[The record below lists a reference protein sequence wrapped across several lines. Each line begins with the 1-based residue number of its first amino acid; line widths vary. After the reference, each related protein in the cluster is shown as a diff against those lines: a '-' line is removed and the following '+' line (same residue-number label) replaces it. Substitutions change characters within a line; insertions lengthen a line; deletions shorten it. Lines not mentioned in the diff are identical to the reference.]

1 LKEENTMNRQ
11 FFSAGKAVLLGTLL
25 AALVVPPLGFSQQQS
40 MPDMP
45 MPNVPTTNPPQETTS
60 AEPGLTLSDLEQM
73 AMTSNPT
80 LAQAAAE
87 IRAATGRK
95 LQSGLYPNPT
105 VGYQGEQIRGGA
117 QGGGEQGF
125 FVSQDIVL
133 GGKLGLNRRVF
144 EQEKKQAEAEGEEQ
158 RLRVIN
164 SVRLFYYQALAAH
177 EMVDLRRKLSKLSE
191 DAVKTSHQLGN
202 VGQADQPDVLQAE
215 VEGEQAELAVVAAEQ
230 KQVRVWR
237 GLAATVGKPELPL
250 THLAGS
256 LYELPADN
264 PDQWLQAILQDSP
277 AVKIAQLGVLRADA
291 SLARAKREPIPDLQL
306 RGGLQQNREL
316 DATTNRPIG
325 LQGFAEVG
333 VQIPI
338 FNRNQGNVQ
347 ASRAD
352 VERAQREVQRIQ
364 LVLRERAAALI
375 QNYVTSRATVE
386 KYQNRMI
393 PRAQKAYDLYVKSY
407 GAMAAAYPQ
416 VLISQRTLFQL
427 QSDYIAALETLWG
440 NSIALRRF
448 LLTDGL
454 EAPSRPGGMDQ
465 PVRELNVPSSTS
477 SMQPQ

>member
-1 LKEENTMNRQ
+1 MSRH
-11 FFSAGKAVLLGTLL
+11 FFSALL
-25 AALVVPPLGFSQQQS
+25 AAIFGILLTALAAPPFGFSQDQS
-40 MPDMP
+40 RPNMPA
-45 MPNVPTTNPPQETTS
+45 TTPPQEKANTQT
-60 AEPGLTLSDLEQM
+60 GLTLGELEQM
-73 AMTSNPT
+73 AVSGNPT

-87 IRAATGRK
+87 IRAAAGRK
-95 LQSGLYPNPT
+95 AQSGLYPNPT
-105 VGYQGEQIRGGA
+105 VGYQGEQIRGGT

-125 FVSQDIVL
+125 FMSQDIVL

-164 SVRLFYYQALAAH
+164 SVRLLYYQALAAQ
-177 EMVDLRRKLSKLSE
+177 EMVDLRRKLSKLAE
-191 DAVKTSHQLGN
+191 DAVNTSHQLGN

-215 VEGEQAELAVVAAEQ
+215 IEGEQAELAAVAAEQ
-230 KQVRVWR
+230 KQLRVWR
-237 GLAATVGKPELPL
+237 ALAATVGKPELPL

-256 LYELPADN
+256 LYELPDDN
-264 PDQWLQAILQDSP
+264 SDHWLQVILQDSP
-277 AVKIAQLGVLRADA
+277 AVKIAQLGVLRAEA
-291 SLARAKREPIPDLQL
+291 SLARAKRELIPDLQL

-316 DATTNRPIG
+316 EVTTNRPIG

-352 VERAQREVQRIQ
+352 VDRAQQEVRRIQ
-364 LVLRERAAALI
+364 LVLRERAAALV
-375 QNYVTSRATVE
+375 QNYVTSRAAVE
-386 KYQNRMI
+386 KYRNRMI
-393 PRAQKAYDLYVKSY
+393 PRAQKSYDLYLKSY
-407 GAMAAAYPQ
+407 GGMAAAYPQ

-427 QSDYIAALETLWG
+427 QSDYIAALENLWG
-440 NSIALRRF
+440 NSIALRGF

-477 SMQPQ
+477 MQPQ

>member
-1 LKEENTMNRQ
+1 MNRY
-11 FFSAGKAVLLGTLL
+11 FSLASRSVMFGTLL
-25 AALVVPPLGFSQQQS
+25 AAAPLGFSQDQS
-40 MPDMP
+40 MPNMP
-45 MPNVPTTNPPQETTS
+45 MPNAPLANAPQEKGNAQT
-60 AEPGLTLSDLEQM
+60 GLTLGELEQM
-73 AMTSNPT
+73 ALSSNPT

-87 IRAATGRK
+87 IRAAEGRK

-105 VGYQGEQIRGGA
+105 VGYQGEQIRGGT

-133 GGKLGLNRRVF
+133 GGKLGLSRRVF
-144 EQEKKQAEAEGEEQ
+144 EQEKKQAEVEGEEQ

-164 SVRLFYYQALAAH
+164 SVRLFYYQALAAQ
-177 EMVDLRRKLSKLSE
+177 EMVDLRRKLSQLAQ
-191 DAVKTSHQLGN
+191 DAVNTSHQLGN

-215 VEGEQAELAVVAAEQ
+215 VEGEQAELAVVASEQ
-230 KQVRVWR
+230 KQLRVWR
-237 GLAATVGKPELPL
+237 SLVATVGKPMMPL
-250 THLAGS
+250 THLAGT
-256 LYELPADN
+256 LEDLPEDN
-264 PDQWLQAILQDSP
+264 SDQWLQAIFQDSP
-277 AVKIAQLGVLRADA
+277 AVKIAELGVLRAEA
-291 SLARAKREPIPDLQL
+291 SLARAKREPIPNLQL

-352 VERAQREVQRIQ
+352 IERAQREVERVQ
-364 LVLRERAAALI
+364 LVLRERAAALV
-375 QNYVTSRATVE
+375 QNYLTSRATVE
-386 KYQNRMI
+386 KYRNRMI

-407 GAMAAAYPQ
+407 GGMAAAYPQ

-427 QSDYIAALETLWG
+427 KTDYISALETLWG
-440 NSIALRRF
+440 NSLALKGF

-454 EAPSRPGGMDQ
+454 EAPSRPGGMDL
-465 PVRELNVPSSTS
+465 PVRELNVPSPPS

>member
-1 LKEENTMNRQ
+1 MKTQ
-11 FFSAGKAVLLGTLL
+11 IYPAVCTGFSSVLLAVLTML
-25 AALVVPPLGFSQQQS
+25 PLGFGQEQPIPV
-40 MPDMP
+40 MPSP
-45 MPNVPTTNPPQETTS
+45 ATTTS
-60 AEPGLTLSDLEQM
+60 SQEQATTQSGLTLVELEQM
-73 AMTSNPT
+73 ALSNNPT

-105 VGYQGEQIRGGA
+105 VGYQGEQIRSGI

-133 GGKLGLNRRVF
+133 GGKLGLNRRVL
-144 EQEKKQAEAEGEEQ
+144 EQETKQAEAEAEEQ

-164 SVRLFYYQALAAH
+164 GVRMFYYQSLAAQK
-177 EMVDLRRKLSKLSE
+177 MVELRGKLSKLAE
-191 DAVKTSHQLGN
+191 DAVQTSRQLGN

-230 KQVRVWR
+230 NQLRAWR
-237 GLAATVGKPELPL
+237 ALTATVGKPETPL
-250 THLAGS
+250 THLAGN
-256 LYELPADN
+256 LEDLPEDN
-264 PDQWLQAILQDSP
+264 PDQWLQAIVQESP
-277 AVKIAQLGVLRADA
+277 AVKIAELGVLKAEA

-316 DATTNRPIG
+316 DPTTNRPIG

-352 VERAQREVQRIQ
+352 VERAQREVQRVQ
-364 LVLRERAAALI
+364 LVLRERAAALL
-375 QNYVTSRATVE
+375 QSYMTSRSTVE
-386 KYQNRMI
+386 KYRSRMI
-393 PRAQKAYDLYVKSY
+393 PRARKAYELYLKSY
-407 GAMAAAYPQ
+407 GGMAAAYPQ

-427 QSDYIAALETLWG
+427 QTDYIAALENLWG
-440 NSIALRRF
+440 NSIALKGF

-454 EAPSRPGGMDQ
+454 EAPSRAGEMDQ
-465 PVRELNVPSSTS
+465 PVRELNVPSPTI

>member
-1 LKEENTMNRQ
+1 MKRQ
-11 FFSAGKAVLLGTLL
+11 IDPLSVALVLGIFL
-25 AALVVPPLGFSQQQS
+25 AALVGAPFGFSQDQS
-40 MPDMP
+40 MPNMP
-45 MPNVPTTNPPQETTS
+45 MPPTPPQEQARTPT
-60 AEPGLTLSDLEQM
+60 GLTLGELEQM
-73 AMTSNPT
+73 ALSNNPT

-105 VGYQGEQIRGGA
+105 VGYQGEQIRGGS

-133 GGKLGLNRRVF
+133 GGKLGLNRRVL
-144 EQEKKQAEAEGEEQ
+144 EQETKQAEAEAEEQ
-158 RLRVIN
+158 RLRVVN
-164 SVRLFYYQALAAH
+164 GVRMFYYQALAAQ
-177 EMVDLRRKLSKLSE
+177 EMVDLRHKLSKLAE
-191 DAVKTSHQLGN
+191 DAVQTSHQLGN

-230 KQVRVWR
+230 NQVRAWR
-237 GLAATVGKPELPL
+237 ALSATVGKPQMPL

-256 LYELPADN
+256 LEDLPEDS
-264 PDQWLQAILQDSP
+264 PDQWLQAILQESP
-277 AVKIAQLGVLRADA
+277 AVKIAALGVVKAEA

-347 ASRAD
+347 ASRAG
-352 VERAQREVQRIQ
+352 VERAQREVQRVQ
-364 LVLRERAAALI
+364 LVLRERAATLL
-375 QNYVTSRATVE
+375 QNYVTSRSTVE
-386 KYQNRMI
+386 RYRHHMI
-393 PRAQKAYDLYVKSY
+393 PRARKAYELYLKSY
-407 GAMAAAYPQ
+407 GGMAAAYPQ

-427 QSDYIAALETLWG
+427 QTDYIAALENLWG
-440 NSIALRRF
+440 NSIALKGF

-454 EAPSRPGGMDQ
+454 EAPSRAGEMDQ
-465 PVRELNVPSSTS
+465 PVRELNVPSPTS
-477 SMQPQ
+477 SMQPR

>member
-1 LKEENTMNRQ
+1 MKRQ
-11 FFSAGKAVLLGTLL
+11 IGRASFAKVLGILL
-25 AALVVPPLGFSQQQS
+25 AALAMSPLGLGQDQS
-40 MPDMP
+40 MPGMAKP
-45 MPNVPTTNPPQETTS
+45 ATTTPSQEQATTQS
-60 AEPGLTLSDLEQM
+60 GLTLAELEQM
-73 AMTSNPT
+73 ALSNNPT

-87 IRAATGRK
+87 IRAAVGRK

-133 GGKLGLNRRVF
+133 GGKLGLNRRVLD
-144 EQEKKQAEAEGEEQ
+144 QEKKQAEAEGEEQ

-164 SVRLFYYQALAAH
+164 GVRMFYYQALAAQ
-177 EMVDLRRKLSKLSE
+177 EMLDLRRKLSELAK
-191 DAVKTSHQLGN
+191 DAVQTSHQLGN

-230 KQVRVWR
+230 NQLRAWR
-237 GLAATVGKPELPL
+237 ALAATVGKPQMPM
-250 THLAGS
+250 THLAGN
-256 LYELPADN
+256 LEELPEDS
-264 PDQWLQAILQDSP
+264 PDQWVHAIVQESP
-277 AVKIAQLGVLRADA
+277 AVKIAELGVLRAEA

-316 DATTNRPIG
+316 EATTNRSIG

-352 VERAQREVQRIQ
+352 VERAQREVQRVQ
-364 LVLRERAAALI
+364 LVLRERAATLV

-386 KYQNRMI
+386 KYRNRMI

-407 GAMAAAYPQ
+407 GGMAAAYPQ

-427 QSDYIAALETLWG
+427 QTDYITALENLWG
-440 NSIALRRF
+440 NSIALKGF

-454 EAPSRPGGMDQ
+454 EAPSRAGEMDQ
-465 PVRELNVPSSTS
+465 PVRELNVPSPTS
-477 SMQPQ
+477 SMQSR

>member
-1 LKEENTMNRQ
+1 
-11 FFSAGKAVLLGTLL
+11 
-25 AALVVPPLGFSQQQS
+25 
-40 MPDMP
+40 MPNMP
-45 MPNVPTTNPPQETTS
+45 MPNVPAASAPPGKDNVQS
-60 AEPGLTLSDLEQM
+60 GLTLGELEQM
-73 AMTSNPT
+73 ALSSNPT

-87 IRAATGRK
+87 IRAAEGRK

-105 VGYQGEQIRGGA
+105 VGYQGEQIRGGT

-133 GGKLGLNRRVF
+133 GGKLGLTRRVF
-144 EQEKKQAEAEGEEQ
+144 EHEKKQAEVEGEEQ

-164 SVRLFYYQALAAH
+164 SVRLFYYQALSAQ
-177 EMVDLRRKLSKLSE
+177 EMVDLRRKLSQLAQ
-191 DAVKTSHQLGN
+191 DAVNTSHQLGN

-230 KQVRVWR
+230 KQLRVWR
-237 GLAATVGKPELPL
+237 SLAATVGKPVMPL
-250 THLAGS
+250 THLTGN
-256 LYELPADN
+256 LEDLPEDN

-277 AVKIAQLGVLRADA
+277 AVKIAELGVLRAEV

-352 VERAQREVQRIQ
+352 IERAQREVERVQ
-364 LVLRERAAALI
+364 LVLRERAAALV
-375 QNYVTSRATVE
+375 QNYLTSRAMVE
-386 KYQNRMI
+386 KYRSRMI

-407 GAMAAAYPQ
+407 AGMAAAYPQ

-427 QSDYIAALETLWG
+427 QTDYISALETLWG
-440 NSIALRRF
+440 NSIALKGF

-454 EAPSRPGGMDQ
+454 EAPSRPGEMDQ
-465 PVRELNVPSSTS
+465 PVRELNVPSSTN

>member
-1 LKEENTMNRQ
+1 MKTQ
-11 FFSAGKAVLLGTLL
+11 IIPAVLTGLSGVLL
-25 AALVVPPLGFSQQQS
+25 AVLTMSPLGFSQDQPMLGMPSPATKTPSQEQATTQS
-40 MPDMP
+40 
-45 MPNVPTTNPPQETTS
+45 
-60 AEPGLTLSDLEQM
+60 GLTLVELEQI
-73 AMTSNPT
+73 ALSNNPT

-105 VGYQGEQIRGGA
+105 VGYQGEQIRGGI

-133 GGKLGLNRRVF
+133 GGKLGLNRRVL
-144 EQEKKQAEAEGEEQ
+144 EQEKKQAEAEAEEQ

-164 SVRLFYYQALAAH
+164 GVRMFYYQALAAQ
-177 EMVDLRRKLSKLSE
+177 EMVDLRRKLSKLAE
-191 DAVKTSHQLGN
+191 DAVQTSHQLGN

-230 KQVRVWR
+230 NQLRAWR
-237 GLAATVGKPELPL
+237 ALTATVGKPEMPL
-250 THLAGS
+250 THLAGN
-256 LYELPADN
+256 LEDLPEDS
-264 PDQWLQAILQDSP
+264 PDQWLQAIVQESP
-277 AVKIAQLGVLRADA
+277 AVKIAELGVLKAET

-316 DATTNRPIG
+316 EATTNRAIG

-352 VERAQREVQRIQ
+352 VERAQREVQRVQ
-364 LVLRERAAALI
+364 LVLRERAAALL
-375 QNYVTSRATVE
+375 QSYMTSRSTVE
-386 KYQNRMI
+386 KYRNRMI
-393 PRAQKAYDLYVKSY
+393 PRARKAYELYLKSY
-407 GAMAAAYPQ
+407 GGTAAAYPQ

-427 QSDYIAALETLWG
+427 QTDYLAALENLWG
-440 NSIALRRF
+440 NSIALKGF

-454 EAPSRPGGMDQ
+454 EAPSRAGEMDQ
-465 PVRELNVPSSTS
+465 PVRELNVPSPTT
-477 SMQPQ
+477 SMQAR

>member
-1 LKEENTMNRQ
+1 
-11 FFSAGKAVLLGTLL
+11 
-25 AALVVPPLGFSQQQS
+25 
-40 MPDMP
+40 MP
-45 MPNVPTTNPPQETTS
+45 MPSAPVASSPQEKGNQ
-60 AEPGLTLSDLEQM
+60 AGLTLGELEQM
-73 AMTSNPT
+73 ALSSNPT

-87 IRAATGRK
+87 IRAAAGRK

-105 VGYQGEQIRGGA
+105 VGYQGEQIRGGT

-164 SVRLFYYQALAAH
+164 SVRLFYSQALAAQ
-177 EMVDLRRKLSKLSE
+177 EMVDLRRKLSQLAE
-191 DAVKTSHQLGN
+191 DAVHTSQQLGN

-230 KQVRVWR
+230 KQLRVWR
-237 GLAATVGKPELPL
+237 SLAATVGKPVMPL
-250 THLAGS
+250 THLAGN
-256 LYELPADN
+256 LADLPEDH
-264 PDQWLQAILQDSP
+264 PDQWLQALLQDSP
-277 AVKIAQLGVLRADA
+277 AVKIAELGVLRAEA
-291 SLARAKREPIPDLQL
+291 SLARARREPIPDLQL

-316 DATTNRPIG
+316 DAIANRPIG

-352 VERAQREVQRIQ
+352 IERAQREVQRIQ
-364 LVLRERAAALI
+364 LVLRERAATLV
-375 QNYVTSRATVE
+375 QNYLTSRAMVE
-386 KYQNRMI
+386 KYRSRMI
-393 PRAQKAYDLYVKSY
+393 PRAQKAYELYVKSY
-407 GAMAAAYPQ
+407 GGMAAAYPQ

-427 QSDYIAALETLWG
+427 QTDYIVALETLWG
-440 NSIALRRF
+440 NSIALKGF

-454 EAPSRPGGMDQ
+454 EAPSRPGEMDQ
-465 PVRELNVPSSTS
+465 PVRELNVPSSTP

>member
-1 LKEENTMNRQ
+1 MKTQ
-11 FFSAGKAVLLGTLL
+11 IIPAVLTGLSGVLL
-25 AALVVPPLGFSQQQS
+25 AVLTMSPSGFSQDQPMLG
-40 MPDMP
+40 MPSKA
-45 MPNVPTTNPPQETTS
+45 TKTPPQEQATTQS
-60 AEPGLTLSDLEQM
+60 GLTLVELEQI
-73 AMTSNPT
+73 ALSNNPT

-105 VGYQGEQIRGGA
+105 VGYQGEQIRGGI

-133 GGKLGLNRRVF
+133 GGKLGLNRRVL
-144 EQEKKQAEAEGEEQ
+144 EQEKKQAEAEAEEQ

-164 SVRLFYYQALAAH
+164 GVRMFYYQALAAQ
-177 EMVDLRRKLSKLSE
+177 EMVDLRRKLSKLAE
-191 DAVKTSHQLGN
+191 DAVQTSHQLGN

-230 KQVRVWR
+230 NQLRAWR
-237 GLAATVGKPELPL
+237 ALTATVGKPEMPL
-250 THLAGS
+250 THLAGN
-256 LYELPADN
+256 LEDLPEDS
-264 PDQWLQAILQDSP
+264 PDQWLQAIVQESP
-277 AVKIAQLGVLRADA
+277 AVKIAELGVLKAET

-316 DATTNRPIG
+316 EATTNRAIG

-352 VERAQREVQRIQ
+352 VERAQREVQRVQ
-364 LVLRERAAALI
+364 LVLRERAAALL
-375 QNYVTSRATVE
+375 QSYMTSRSTVE
-386 KYQNRMI
+386 KYRNRMI
-393 PRAQKAYDLYVKSY
+393 PRARKAYELYLKSY
-407 GAMAAAYPQ
+407 GGTAAAYPQ

-427 QSDYIAALETLWG
+427 QTDYLAALENLWG
-440 NSIALRRF
+440 NSIALKGF

-454 EAPSRPGGMDQ
+454 EAPSRAGEMDQ
-465 PVRELNVPSSTS
+465 PIRELNVPSPS
-477 SMQPQ
+477 SSLQPR

>member
-1 LKEENTMNRQ
+1 MKTQ
-11 FFSAGKAVLLGTLL
+11 IIPAVLTGLSGVLL
-25 AALVVPPLGFSQQQS
+25 AVLTMSPSGFSQDQPMLG
-40 MPDMP
+40 MPSKA
-45 MPNVPTTNPPQETTS
+45 TKTPPQEQATTQS
-60 AEPGLTLSDLEQM
+60 GLTLVELEQI
-73 AMTSNPT
+73 ALSNNPT

-105 VGYQGEQIRGGA
+105 VGYQGEQIRGGI

-133 GGKLGLNRRVF
+133 GGKLGLNRRVL
-144 EQEKKQAEAEGEEQ
+144 EQEKKQAEAEAEEQ

-164 SVRLFYYQALAAH
+164 GVRMFYYQALAAQ
-177 EMVDLRRKLSKLSE
+177 EMVDLRRKLSKLAE
-191 DAVKTSHQLGN
+191 DAVQTSHQLGN

-230 KQVRVWR
+230 NQLRAWR
-237 GLAATVGKPELPL
+237 ALTATVGKPEMPL
-250 THLAGS
+250 THLAGN
-256 LYELPADN
+256 LEDLPEDS
-264 PDQWLQAILQDSP
+264 PDQWLQAIVQESP
-277 AVKIAQLGVLRADA
+277 AVKIAELGVLKAET

-316 DATTNRPIG
+316 EATTNRAIG

-352 VERAQREVQRIQ
+352 VERAQREVQRVQ
-364 LVLRERAAALI
+364 LVLRERAAALL
-375 QNYVTSRATVE
+375 QSYMTSRSTVE
-386 KYQNRMI
+386 KYRNRMI
-393 PRAQKAYDLYVKSY
+393 PRARKAYELYLKSY
-407 GAMAAAYPQ
+407 GGTAAAYPQ

-427 QSDYIAALETLWG
+427 QTDYLAALENLWG
-440 NSIALRRF
+440 NSIALKGF

-454 EAPSRPGGMDQ
+454 EAPSRAGEMDQ
-465 PVRELNVPSSTS
+465 PVRELNVPSPTS
-477 SMQPQ
+477 SMQPR

>member
-1 LKEENTMNRQ
+1 MKRQ
-11 FFSAGKAVLLGTLL
+11 IDPLSVALVLGIFL
-25 AALVVPPLGFSQQQS
+25 AALVGAPFGFSQDQS
-40 MPDMP
+40 MPNMP
-45 MPNVPTTNPPQETTS
+45 IPPTPLQEQTS
-60 AEPGLTLSDLEQM
+60 TPTGLTLGELEQM
-73 AMTSNPT
+73 ALSNNPT

-105 VGYQGEQIRGGA
+105 VGYQGEQIRGGS

-133 GGKLGLNRRVF
+133 GGKLGLNRRVL
-144 EQEKKQAEAEGEEQ
+144 EQETKQAEAEAEEQ
-158 RLRVIN
+158 RLRVVN
-164 SVRLFYYQALAAH
+164 GVRMFYYQALAAQ
-177 EMVDLRRKLSKLSE
+177 EMVDLRHKLSKLAE
-191 DAVKTSHQLGN
+191 DAVQTSHQLGN

-230 KQVRVWR
+230 NQVRAWQA
-237 GLAATVGKPELPL
+237 LAATVGKPQMPL

-256 LYELPADN
+256 LEDLPEDS
-264 PDQWLQAILQDSP
+264 PDQWLQAILQESP
-277 AVKIAQLGVLRADA
+277 AVKIAALGVVKAEA

-347 ASRAD
+347 ASRAG

-364 LVLRERAAALI
+364 LVLRERAATLL
-375 QNYVTSRATVE
+375 QNYVTSRSTVE
-386 KYQNRMI
+386 RYRNHMI
-393 PRAQKAYDLYVKSY
+393 PRARKAYELYLKSY
-407 GAMAAAYPQ
+407 GGMAAAYPQ

-427 QSDYIAALETLWG
+427 QTDYIAALENLWG
-440 NSIALRRF
+440 NSIALKGF

-454 EAPSRPGGMDQ
+454 EAPSRAGEMDQ
-465 PVRELNVPSSTS
+465 PVRELNVPSPTS
-477 SMQPQ
+477 SMQPR

>member
-1 LKEENTMNRQ
+1 MNKQ
-11 FFSAGKAVLLGTLL
+11 ILAASQAVLGTLL
-25 AALVVPPLGFSQQQS
+25 TALVAPPLGFSQDQS
-40 MPDMP
+40 MPNMAMLNMP
-45 MPNVPTTNPPQETTS
+45 ATTPPQEKTS
-60 AEPGLTLSDLEQM
+60 AQTGLTLSDLEQM
-73 AMTSNPT
+73 ALTGNPT
-80 LAQAAAE
+80 LAQATAE

-133 GGKLGLNRRVF
+133 GGKLGLNRQVF

-158 RLRVIN
+158 RLRVTN
-164 SVRLFYYQALAAH
+164 SVRLFYYQALAAQ
-177 EMVDLRRKLSKLSE
+177 EMVDLRRKLSQLAE

-215 VEGEQAELAVVAAEQ
+215 VEGEQAGLAVVAAEQ
-230 KQVRVWR
+230 KQLRVWR
-237 GLAATVGKPELPL
+237 ALVATVGQPELPL
-250 THLAGS
+250 TLLAGS
-256 LYELPADN
+256 LYELPDDN
-264 PDQWLQAILQDSP
+264 PEQWLQAILQDSP

-291 SLARAKREPIPDLQL
+291 SLARAKREAIPDLQL

-316 DATTNRPIG
+316 EATTNRPIG

-364 LVLRERAAALI
+364 LVLRERAAVLI

-427 QSDYIAALETLWG
+427 QSDYVAALETLWG
-440 NSIALRRF
+440 NSIALRGF

-465 PVRELNVPSSTS
+465 PVRELNVPSSTT
-477 SMQPQ
+477 SMQLQ

>member
-1 LKEENTMNRQ
+1 MNRY
-11 FFSAGKAVLLGTLL
+11 FSRTSRSLVFGTLL
-25 AALVVPPLGFSQQQS
+25 AAVTFGFGQDQS
-40 MPDMP
+40 MPNMP
-45 MPNVPTTNPPQETTS
+45 MPNATVASPPQQKGADQT
-60 AEPGLTLSDLEQM
+60 GLTLGELEQM
-73 AMTSNPT
+73 ALSSNPT

-87 IRAATGRK
+87 IRAAEGRK

-105 VGYQGEQIRGGA
+105 VGYQGEQIRGGN

-133 GGKLGLNRRVF
+133 GGKLGLSRRVF
-144 EQEKKQAEAEGEEQ
+144 EQEKKQAEVEGEEQ

-164 SVRLFYYQALAAH
+164 SVRLFYSQALAAQ
-177 EMVDLRRKLSKLSE
+177 EMVDLRRKLSQLAA
-191 DAVKTSHQLGN
+191 DAVNTSHQLGN

-230 KQVRVWR
+230 KQLRVWR
-237 GLAATVGKPELPL
+237 SLAATVGKPVMPL
-250 THLAGS
+250 TQLAGN
-256 LYELPADN
+256 LEDLPEDN

-277 AVKIAQLGVLRADA
+277 AVKIAELGVLRAEA

-352 VERAQREVQRIQ
+352 IERAQREVERVQ
-364 LVLRERAAALI
+364 LVLRERAAALV
-375 QNYVTSRATVE
+375 QNYLTSRAMVE
-386 KYQNRMI
+386 KYRNRMI

-407 GAMAAAYPQ
+407 GGMAAAYPQ

-427 QSDYIAALETLWG
+427 QTDYISALETLWG
-440 NSIALRRF
+440 NSIALKGF

-454 EAPSRPGGMDQ
+454 EAPSRPGEMDQ
-465 PVRELNVPSSTS
+465 PVRELNVPSSTN

>member
-1 LKEENTMNRQ
+1 MKRQ
-11 FFSAGKAVLLGTLL
+11 IDPLSVALVLGILL
-25 AALVVPPLGFSQQQS
+25 AALVGAPFGFSQDQS
-40 MPDMP
+40 MPNMP
-45 MPNVPTTNPPQETTS
+45 MPPTPPQEQASTPS
-60 AEPGLTLSDLEQM
+60 GLTLAELEQM
-73 AMTSNPT
+73 ALSNNPT

-105 VGYQGEQIRGGA
+105 VGYQGEQIRGGS

-133 GGKLGLNRRVF
+133 GGKLGLNRRVL
-144 EQEKKQAEAEGEEQ
+144 EQETKQAEAEAEEQ
-158 RLRVIN
+158 RLRVVN
-164 SVRLFYYQALAAH
+164 GVRMFYYQALAAQ
-177 EMVDLRRKLSKLSE
+177 EMVDLRHKLSKLAE
-191 DAVKTSHQLGN
+191 DAVQTSHQLGN

-230 KQVRVWR
+230 NQVRAWR
-237 GLAATVGKPELPL
+237 ALAATVGKPQMPL

-256 LYELPADN
+256 LEDLPEDS
-264 PDQWLQAILQDSP
+264 PDQWLQAILQESP
-277 AVKIAQLGVLRADA
+277 AVKIAALGVVKAEA

-347 ASRAD
+347 ASRAS
-352 VERAQREVQRIQ
+352 VERAQREVQRVQ
-364 LVLRERAAALI
+364 LVLRERAATLL
-375 QNYVTSRATVE
+375 QNYVTSRSTVE
-386 KYQNRMI
+386 RYRNHMI
-393 PRAQKAYDLYVKSY
+393 PRARKAYELYLKSY
-407 GAMAAAYPQ
+407 GGMAAAYPQ

-427 QSDYIAALETLWG
+427 QTDYIAALENLWG
-440 NSIALRRF
+440 NSIVLKGF

-454 EAPSRPGGMDQ
+454 EAPSRAGEMDQ
-465 PVRELNVPSSTS
+465 PVRELNVPSPTS
-477 SMQPQ
+477 SMQSR